1 MEIVYQRVAAIDV
14 HKKKQIAVA
23 VPTPGGP
30 GRQRRQQVREYA
42 RFYAA
47 FAGGAAVTE
56 RSPACRTATIP
67 RDQPDSSKGQGRR
80 RCNAS
85 ATDHAFSFV
94 VPVSRLGGRADATIR
109 AGRVDVPPSRPPGPD
124 RPSDDHIDVGSILEH
139 PLR

>member
-94 VPVSRLGGRADATIR
+94 VPVSRLGAGQTPPFAPGGWMYPRAA
-109 AGRVDVPPSRPPGPD
+109 RPAQSALQMTTSLSA
-124 RPSDDHIDVGSILEH
+124 RSWNT
-139 PLR
+139 R

>member
-1 MEIVYQRVAAIDV
+1 VEIVYQRVAAIDV

-67 RDQPDSSKGQGRR
+67 ATSRIPPRVKAVAGVTLRLPITLSPSWCQCPASGAGQTPPFAPGGWMYPRAAR
-80 RCNAS
+80 PAQS
-85 ATDHAFSFV
+85 ALQMTTSLSARSWNT
-94 VPVSRLGGRADATIR
+94 R
-109 AGRVDVPPSRPPGPD
+109 
-124 RPSDDHIDVGSILEH
+124 
-139 PLR
+139 